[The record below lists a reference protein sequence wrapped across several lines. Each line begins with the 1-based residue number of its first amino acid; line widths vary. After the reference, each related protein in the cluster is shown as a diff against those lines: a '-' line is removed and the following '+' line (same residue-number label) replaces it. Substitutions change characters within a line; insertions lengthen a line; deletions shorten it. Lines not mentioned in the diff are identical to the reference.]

1 MSTLKAENIQSITTG
16 PPIFKTSA
24 GTEAGQL
31 SKAWVNFDG
40 TGTIAISDD
49 FNVASITDGG
59 TAHYTVNFTNSMS
72 NANYVVVVSSY
83 MAASNSAAAYERLE
97 DLLAQSFRIRTVH
110 SSSFQDL
117 DLVCAAVFGA

>member
-1 MSTLKAENIQSITTG
+1 MSTLKTENIQSITTG
-16 PPIFKTSA
+16 PPIFKTNA
-24 GTEAGQL
+24 GTEIGQL
-31 SKAWVNFDG
+31 ARAWVNFDG

-49 FNVASITDGG
+49 FNVSSITDVG
-59 TAHYTVNFTNSMS
+59 TANYQVNFTNAMP
-72 NANYVVVVSSY
+72 NANYVAVVSSY